1 MDNINSLPE
10 INNII
15 NENPMVLLCFYG
27 DSCGVCTVVS
37 NALEKE
43 IIKYPNVKF
52 CKIFAEDNMEAFAAY
67 DVFTLPV
74 VLFYIDGKE
83 YIREARNI
91 SLRDLLLDIDRLY
104 SLY

>member
-1 MDNINSLPE
+1 MNFNSINE
-10 INNII
+10 INNLIK
-15 NENPMVLLCFYG
+15 ENPMVLLCFYG

-37 NALEKE
+37 DALEKE
-43 IIKYPNVKF
+43 MKNYPNIKF
-52 CKIFAEDNMEAFAAY
+52 CKIFAEDNMEVFAKY

-83 YIREARNI
+83 YLREARNI
-91 SLRDLLLDIDRLY
+91 SIRDLLLDIDRLY